1 MRHRLLNSSVL
12 SLLLSV
18 LLLPGALPGAEDAR
32 EKPGD
37 NHKESKDEKGGKSEK
52 AEKPEEGKRGAK
64 DGKEEKEQKPKEK
77 AGSVVLGSKEVPYV
91 AQTGTMPILKDDGE
105 SRASVFYVYYAVV
118 DAGGKRLSETD
129 SRRPIMFCFN
139 GGPGASAVWLHL
151 GGLGPRRVDLPPE
164 GLSPS
169 TVSRVVDN
177 PNSILDAVDL
187 VFVDPVSTGLSRPA
201 KGEKPEQFYGVDEDV
216 QSLGE
221 FVRLFTTREKR
232 WSSPKYLCGESYG
245 VLRVAGLADY
255 LQGRHGFYPEGLV
268 LLSGLVD
275 FQTIHSSGAN
285 ELPYVV
291 FLPTMTAAAHY
302 HKKLSGSLA
311 GDLEKA
317 VAESRQF
324 AQTDYAV
331 ALLKGN
337 DLAREERERVA
348 RRLAQLTSLPETEIL
363 RQNLRIEPGYFRKAL
378 LRDKGKIIG
387 RFDARVI
394 GEDND
399 PSEADAHSDPSYSN
413 IAGGFASAINAYVR
427 EDLGFE
433 SDHPYHILNGLP
445 WRYHK
450 FEGRYVSTAQH
461 LAAAIQ
467 NNPRLR
473 TLVLCAR
480 RDLAV
485 PEDSMR
491 FSITHMPLAEQLR
504 SSVSFSIYDSG
515 HMMYLNLPDAVKLR
529 SDLLRFV
536 GGK

>member
-1 MRHRLLNSSVL
+1 MRSRALILPLL
-12 SLLLSV
+12 SLLFCQVSP
-18 LLLPGALPGAEDAR
+18 LLAEDSKDRNAEASR
-32 EKPGD
+32 DSKAD
-37 NHKESKDEKGGKSEK
+37 SKDEKSGKSDRTD
-52 AEKPEEGKRGAK
+52 EGKKTGK
-64 DGKEEKEQKPKEK
+64 DGKEEKEARPKEK
-77 AGSVVLGSKEVPYV
+77 TGSVMLGASQVSYI

-118 DAGGKRLSETD
+118 DAAGKRLSETD
-129 SRRPIMFCFN
+129 PRRPIMFCFN

-164 GLSPS
+164 GLTPS

-232 WSSPKYLCGESYG
+232 WSSAKYLCGESYG

-255 LQGRHGFYPEGLV
+255 LQGRHGFYADGLV

-302 HKKLSGSLA
+302 HHRLSGSLA
-311 GDLEKA
+311 GDLEQA
-317 VAESRQF
+317 VAESRKF
-324 AQTDYAV
+324 AQGDYTL

-337 DLAREERERVA
+337 DLGPDERKRVA
-348 RRLAQLTSLPETEIL
+348 KRLAQLTALPEEEIL
-363 RQNLRIEPGYFRKAL
+363 RQDLRIEPGYFRKAL

-387 RFDARVI
+387 RFDARVL
-394 GEDND
+394 GEDNEPGD
-399 PSEADAHSDPSYSN
+399 IQAHADPSYSN

-467 NNPRLR
+467 SNPRLR
-473 TLVLCAR
+473 TLVLCGR

-491 FSITHMPLAEQLR
+491 FSIAHIPLAEPLR
-504 SSVSFSIYDSG
+504 SGVSFSIYDSG
-515 HMMYLNLPDAVKLR
+515 HMMYLNRPDAVKLR
-529 SDLLRFV
+529 ADLLQFV